1 MFSLIFPASFA
12 HDLSS
17 LGIEYMSFANR
28 DDIVECIESIDNPII
43 DFLIDNANYS
53 YRINWLTM
61 TELYELR
68 RVVFKA
74 TDPNDDDITQ
84 LLGCYA
90 TLDEAD
96 NALEQ
101 YSDRY
106 RYSSLFIE

>member
-1 MFSLIFPASFA
+1 
-12 HDLSS
+12 
-17 LGIEYMSFANR
+17 
-28 DDIVECIESIDNPII
+28 
-43 DFLIDNANYS
+43 
-53 YRINWLTM
+53 M

-84 LLGCYA
+84 LLGCYS

-101 YSDRY
+101 YANRY
-106 RYSSLFIE
+106 RYSTLFIE